1 MKHCTHYNRKDVFD
15 QNYKQAPL
23 TIIYLLSECKKKKR
37 KRKDLAALK
46 KRLAIHET
54 LFLKEDILKSKSN

>member
-1 MKHCTHYNRKDVFD
+1 MFFD
-15 QNYKQAPL
+15 QNYNKAPL
-23 TIIYLLSECKKKKR
+23 TIIYLLSECKKKR
-37 KRKDLAALK
+37 KRKDLAPLK

>member
-1 MKHCTHYNRKDVFD
+1 MFFD
-15 QNYKQAPL
+15 QNYNQAPL
-23 TIIYLLSECKKKKR
+23 TIIYLLSECKKKR
-37 KRKDLAALK
+37 KRKDLALLK

>member
-1 MKHCTHYNRKDVFD
+1 MFFD
-15 QNYKQAPL
+15 QNYNQAPL
-23 TIIYLLSECKKKKR
+23 TIIYLLSECKKKR
-37 KRKDLAALK
+37 KRKDLAPLK

>member
-1 MKHCTHYNRKDVFD
+1 MFFD

-23 TIIYLLSECKKKKR
+23 TIINLLSECKKR
-37 KRKDLAALK
+37 KRKDLAPLK

>member
-1 MKHCTHYNRKDVFD
+1 MFFD

-23 TIIYLLSECKKKKR
+23 TIIYLLSKCKQKKR
-37 KRKDLAALK
+37 KRKDLAPLK